1 VIIIMAEKSTNRE
14 KGKSPTLEAIIN
26 EAKRI
31 EENCLHTSKSHFV
44 VAHFWT
50 KFHLWI
56 GIPTAVLAAIA
67 GTIAFASFK
76 YGNSIAG
83 VLSIIVTILSAV
95 ATFLN
100 PKECSNTHLM
110 AGNNYDSLLTRVRIF
125 WTIDCRREES
135 IDILSDKL
143 KDFAVERER
152 LNRDC
157 SQPSK
162 WAYKKAKKGIE
173 EGEAEYQIDKESER

>member
-1 VIIIMAEKSTNRE
+1 MVEKSTDRE
-14 KGKSPTLEAIIN
+14 KDQSLTLEAIIK

-31 EENCLHTSKSHFV
+31 EENCLYTSKSHFV

-50 KFHLWI
+50 NFHLWL
-56 GIPTAVLAAIA
+56 GIPTAVLAVMA

-83 VLSIIVTILSAV
+83 VLSIIIAILSAI

-100 PKECSNTHLM
+100 PKECSNTNSI
-110 AGNNYDSLLTRVRIF
+110 AGNNYDSLLTRTRIF

-135 IDILSDKL
+135 IEILADKL
-143 KDFAVERER
+143 KELSTERDR
-152 LNRDC
+152 LNREC
-157 SQPSK
+157 SQPPK
-162 WAYKKAKKGIE
+162 WAYKRAKKGIE
-173 EGEAEYQIDKESER
+173 EGEAEYKVDKELVG

>member
-1 VIIIMAEKSTNRE
+1 MIIMAEKSTNRE
-14 KGKSPTLEAIIN
+14 KDKSTTLEAIIN

-50 KFHLWI
+50 KFHLLM

-100 PKECSNTHLM
+100 PKECSNTHLT

-143 KDFAVERER
+143 KDFAVERDR

-157 SQPSK
+157 PQPSK

-173 EGEAEYQIDKESER
+173 EGEAKYQIDKESEQ

>member
-1 VIIIMAEKSTNRE
+1 MVEESTTRE
-14 KGKSPTLEAIIN
+14 KDKSITLEAIIS

-44 VAHFWT
+44 VAQFWT
-50 KFHLWI
+50 KFHLFI

-67 GTIAFASFK
+67 GMIAFASFK

-83 VLSIIVTILSAV
+83 ILSIIVTILSAV

-100 PKECSNTHLM
+100 PKECSNTHLT

-143 KDFAVERER
+143 KDFAVERDR

-162 WAYKKAKKGIE
+162 WAYEKAKKE
-173 EGEAEYQIDKESER
+173 LRKAKQNTK

>member
-1 VIIIMAEKSTNRE
+1 MTEKSTNRE
-14 KGKSPTLEAIIN
+14 KDKSLTLEAIIN
-26 EAKRI
+26 ESKRI

-44 VAHFWT
+44 IAHFWT
-50 KFHLWI
+50 KFHLLM

-100 PKECSNTHLM
+100 PKECSNTHLK

-143 KDFAVERER
+143 KDFSVERER

-157 SQPSK
+157 PQPSK
-162 WAYKKAKKGIE
+162 WAYKKGKKGIE
-173 EGEAEYQIDKESER
+173 EGEAEYQIDKEVER

>member
-1 VIIIMAEKSTNRE
+1 MTEKSTDKE
-14 KGKSPTLEAIIN
+14 KGQSIPLEAIIK

-50 KFHLWI
+50 NFHLLI

-67 GTIAFASFK
+67 GTVAFASFK
-76 YGNSIAG
+76 YSNNNTAG
-83 VLSIIVTILSAV
+83 VLSIIVCILSAV

-100 PKECSNTHLM
+100 PKECSNIHLM

-135 IDILSDKL
+135 TEILTEKL
-143 KDFAVERER
+143 KEFSTERDR
-152 LNRDC
+152 LNREC
-157 SQPSK
+157 PQPPK
-162 WAYKKAKKGIE
+162 WAYKKAKKGID
-173 EGEAEYQIDKESER
+173 EGEAEYTVDKEIAS